1 MVEVEV
7 VELSTLLQERV
18 FQLKVVEVAE
28 LEVVEVVDLLSSS
41 VE

>member
-1 MVEVEV
+1 MVGVEV